1 MVLRKR
7 GIMAKQKHYTKRAMV
22 LMSSV
27 RLPTTD
33 IALLREAAAQEGI
46 SQSEFVRR
54 AIKEQATRALL
65 DGREERPE

>member
-1 MVLRKR
+1 MSK
-7 GIMAKQKHYTKRAMV
+7 KHYTKRPMIV
-22 LMSSV
+22 MSSV

-33 IALLREAAAQEGI
+33 VALLREAAAQQGL

-65 DGREERPE
+65 EGRAEQKG